1 MTRLSSRRSS
11 SRLSD
16 RRRPIFLPFLAVG
29 LAVYL
34 NVVPA
39 RVTDGVAAIP
49 SVDEVTAKAQSGATP
64 FNAAP
69 QTEVDSLVA
78 NRGSVGASDRSQLL
92 SAGVAPDSVH
102 GIDGKGRHY
111 LIERSPK
118 WPMIEFRMRLKQ
130 PETIVDR

>member
-49 SVDEVTAKAQSGATP
+49 SADEVTAKAQSGATP

-69 QTEVDSLVA
+69 QTEVDSRFPK
-78 NRGSVGASDRSQLL
+78 RGSVDAGDRSQLL
-92 SAGVAPDSVH
+92 SVGAAPVH
-102 GIDGKGRHY
+102 GIDGNGRHY
-111 LIERSPK
+111 LIERSPE
-118 WPMIEFRMRLKQ
+118 WPMTEFRMRLKQ
-130 PETIVDR
+130 PNTIVDR

>member
-1 MTRLSSRRSS
+1 MTP
-11 SRLSD
+11 
-16 RRRPIFLPFLAVG
+16 RPQRERTRWDWKPIVVIPMM
-29 LAVYL
+29 VYL
-34 NVVPA
+34 NVGLQATGSSPGYVGLNNVNSPTLAVPA
-39 RVTDGVAAIP
+39 PI
-49 SVDEVTAKAQSGATP
+49 
-64 FNAAP
+64 NAAP